1 MDTLVSMKVF
11 RHVVEVGSFV
21 GAAERMEMSAA
32 MASKH
37 VMHLEQQL
45 GARLLN
51 RTTRRVA
58 PTEAGRE
65 YYERLSQV
73 LTELEEAEQV
83 VGAASVVPQGRLRVS
98 SLSAFG
104 LSHVMAAVA
113 DYAAQYPQ
121 VTVDITLVRP
131 RGRTDR
137 RRLRRRDP
145 RFAERAEVV
154 VADRAADCDRAS
166 ACCARRRP
174 ICAGTA
180 RRRPSPIWR
189 ATTICSTRACRR
201 SKSRP
206 RPATRSPRVR
216 LSGNLIVN
224 HLEAQRVIV
233 LQGAGIAMLGT
244 EVIGDDLAAGRL
256 VPLLVDDV
264 PPRELPIHVVYASRR
279 HLSAKVRSF
288 VDFLAERFANEIAV
302 AVARADQGAGGALGR
317 LATEASDPF
326 RYTGCQHPY
335 A

>member
-121 VTVDITLVRP
+121 VTVDMTLS
-131 RGRTDR
+131 DR
-137 RRLRRRDP
+137 VVELIDEGFDVAIRASPSGLKSSSLIARQIATAHLVLCASPAYLRRHGTP
-145 RFAERAEVV
+145 KT
-154 VADRAADCDRAS
+154 VADLARHNYLQYAGVS
-166 ACCARRRP
+166 ALEIA
-174 ICAGTA
+174 
-180 RRRPSPIWR
+180 
-189 ATTICSTRACRR
+189 
-201 SKSRP
+201 
-206 RPATRSPRVR
+206 PATGDASSRVR
-216 LSGNLIVN
+216 LTGNLIVN

-288 VDFLAERFANEIAV
+288 VDFLADRFANESLWPSLEQIK
-302 AVARADQGAGGALGR
+302 ALAMR
-317 LATEASDPF
+317 
-326 RYTGCQHPY
+326 
-335 A
+335 

>member
-73 LTELEEAEQV
+73 LTELDEAGQV

-104 LSHVMAAVA
+104 LSHVMSAVA

-121 VTVDITLVRP
+121 VTVDMTLS
-131 RGRTDR
+131 DR
-137 RRLRRRDP
+137 VVELIDEGFDVAIRASPGGLKSSSLIARQIATAHLVLCASPAYLRRHGTP
-145 RFAERAEVV
+145 KS
-154 VADRAADCDRAS
+154 VADL
-166 ACCARRRP
+166 ARHNYLQY
-174 ICAGTA
+174 AGVPA
-180 RRRPSPIWR
+180 LEL
-189 ATTICSTRACRR
+189 ATGDA
-201 SKSRP
+201 
-206 RPATRSPRVR
+206 SPRVH

-244 EVIGDDLAAGRL
+244 EVIGDDLATGRL
-256 VPLLVDDV
+256 VPLLVDEV

-288 VDFLAERFANEIAV
+288 VDFLAERFANESLWPSLEQI
-302 AVARADQGAGGALGR
+302 RALALR
-317 LATEASDPF
+317 
-326 RYTGCQHPY
+326 
-335 A
+335 

>member
-113 DYAAQYPQ
+113 DYAAQHPQ
-121 VTVDITLVRP
+121 VTVDMTLS
-131 RGRTDR
+131 DR
-137 RRLRRRDP
+137 VVELIDEGFDVAIRASPSGLKSSSLIARQIATAHLVLCASPAYLRRHGTP
-145 RFAERAEVV
+145 KTVAELARHNYLQYAGV
-154 VADRAADCDRAS
+154 S
-166 ACCARRRP
+166 ALEIA
-174 ICAGTA
+174 
-180 RRRPSPIWR
+180 
-189 ATTICSTRACRR
+189 
-201 SKSRP
+201 
-206 RPATRSPRVR
+206 PATGDASSRVR
-216 LSGNLIVN
+216 LTGNLIVN

-288 VDFLAERFANEIAV
+288 VDFLADRFANESLWPSLEQIKALAV
-302 AVARADQGAGGALGR
+302 N
-317 LATEASDPF
+317 
-326 RYTGCQHPY
+326 
-335 A
+335 

>member
-121 VTVDITLVRP
+121 VTVDMTLS
-131 RGRTDR
+131 DR
-137 RRLRRRDP
+137 VVELIDEGFDVAIRASPSGLKSSSLIARQIATAHLVLCASPAYLRRHGTP
-145 RFAERAEVV
+145 KT
-154 VADRAADCDRAS
+154 VADLARHNYLQYAGVSALEIAS
-166 ACCARRRP
+166 A
-174 ICAGTA
+174 
-180 RRRPSPIWR
+180 S
-189 ATTICSTRACRR
+189 ATGDA
-201 SKSRP
+201 
-206 RPATRSPRVR
+206 APRVR

-288 VDFLAERFANEIAV
+288 VDFLAERFANESLWPSLEQIKALAV
-302 AVARADQGAGGALGR
+302 R
-317 LATEASDPF
+317 
-326 RYTGCQHPY
+326 
-335 A
+335 

>member
-1 MDTLVSMKVF
+1 MDTLISMKVF

-58 PTEAGRE
+58 TTEAGRE

-73 LTELEEAEQV
+73 LAELEEAEQV

-113 DYAAQYPQ
+113 DYAAQHPQ
-121 VTVDITLVRP
+121 VTVDMTLS
-131 RGRTDR
+131 DR
-137 RRLRRRDP
+137 VVELIDEG
-145 RFAERAEVV
+145 FDVAIRASPSGLKSSSLIARQIATAHLVLCASPAYLKRHGAPKT
-154 VADRAADCDRAS
+154 VADLARHNYLQYAGVSPLEIAS
-166 ACCARRRP
+166 ASAS
-174 ICAGTA
+174 ADSA
-180 RRRPSPIWR
+180 
-189 ATTICSTRACRR
+189 
-201 SKSRP
+201 
-206 RPATRSPRVR
+206 PRVR
-216 LSGNLIVN
+216 LTGNLIVN
-224 HLEAQRVIV
+224 QLEALRVIV

-244 EVIGDDLAAGRL
+244 EVIGEDLAEGRV

-288 VDFLAERFANEIAV
+288 VDFLAGRFANESLWPSLEQIKALAV
-302 AVARADQGAGGALGR
+302 R
-317 LATEASDPF
+317 
-326 RYTGCQHPY
+326 
-335 A
+335 

>member
-73 LTELEEAEQV
+73 LTELDEAEQA
-83 VGAASVVPQGRLRVS
+83 VGAASVVPQGRLRIS

-104 LSHVMAAVA
+104 LSHVMSAIA
-113 DYAAQYPQ
+113 DYAAQFPQ
-121 VTVDITLVRP
+121 VTVEIILSDRVVELIDEGFDVAIRASPSGLKSSSLIARQLATAHLVLCASP
-131 RGRTDR
+131 DY
-137 RRLRRRDP
+137 LRRHGTP
-145 RFAERAEVV
+145 ASI
-154 VADRAADCDRAS
+154 ADLTKHNFIQYAGVS
-166 ACCARRRP
+166 ALELTP
-174 ICAGTA
+174 GSGAGGA
-180 RRRPSPIWR
+180 
-189 ATTICSTRACRR
+189 
-201 SKSRP
+201 K
-206 RPATRSPRVR
+206 VR
-216 LSGNLIVN
+216 LSGNMIVD
-224 HLEAQRVIV
+224 HLEAQRVVV
-233 LQGAGIAMLGT
+233 LQGAGIALLGT
-244 EVIGDDLAAGRL
+244 EVIGDDLATGRL
-256 VPLLVDDV
+256 VPLLVDEM

-288 VDFLAERFANEIAV
+288 VDFLADRFASRQLWPSLEEIRAL
-302 AVARADQGAGGALGR
+302 AAR
-317 LATEASDPF
+317 
-326 RYTGCQHPY
+326 
-335 A
+335 

>member
-73 LTELEEAEQV
+73 LSELEEAEQV

-121 VTVDITLVRP
+121 VTVDMTLS
-131 RGRTDR
+131 DR
-137 RRLRRRDP
+137 VVELIDEGFDVAIRASPSGLKSSSLIARQIATAHLVLCASPAYLRRHGTP
-145 RFAERAEVV
+145 KT
-154 VADRAADCDRAS
+154 VADL
-166 ACCARRRP
+166 ARHNYLQY
-174 ICAGTA
+174 AGVAPLEVATA
-180 RRRPSPIWR
+180 
-189 ATTICSTRACRR
+189 TGNGT
-201 SKSRP
+201 
-206 RPATRSPRVR
+206 PRVR
-216 LSGNLIVN
+216 LTGNLIVN

-244 EVIGDDLAAGRL
+244 EVIGDDLAKGHL

-288 VDFLAERFANEIAV
+288 VDFLAERFANESLWPSLEQIKALAV
-302 AVARADQGAGGALGR
+302 R
-317 LATEASDPF
+317 
-326 RYTGCQHPY
+326 
-335 A
+335 

>member
-37 VMHLEQQL
+37 VMHLEHQL

-83 VGAASVVPQGRLRVS
+83 VGAASVVPRGRLRVS

-121 VTVDITLVRP
+121 VIVDMTLS
-131 RGRTDR
+131 DR
-137 RRLRRRDP
+137 VVELIDEGFDVAIRASPGGLKSSSLIARQIATAHLVLCASPAYLRRHGTP
-145 RFAERAEVV
+145 KS
-154 VADRAADCDRAS
+154 VADLANHNYLQYAGVS
-166 ACCARRRP
+166 ALE
-174 ICAGTA
+174 I
-180 RRRPSPIWR
+180 
-189 ATTICSTRACRR
+189 ATGDA
-201 SKSRP
+201 
-206 RPATRSPRVR
+206 SPRVR

-256 VPLLVDDV
+256 VPLLVDEV

-288 VDFLAERFANEIAV
+288 VDFLAERFANESLWPSLEQIMALAV
-302 AVARADQGAGGALGR
+302 R
-317 LATEASDPF
+317 
-326 RYTGCQHPY
+326 
-335 A
+335 

>member
-1 MDTLVSMKVF
+1 MKVF

-21 GAAERMEMSAA
+21 GAAQRMEMSAA

-73 LTELEEAEQV
+73 LTELEEAEQA

-104 LSHVMAAVA
+104 LSQVMAAVA

-121 VTVDITLVRP
+121 VTVDITLS
-131 RGRTDR
+131 DR
-137 RRLRRRDP
+137 VVELIDEGFDVAIRASPGGLKSSSLIARQIATAHLVLCASPAYLRRHGVP
-145 RFAERAEVV
+145 AS
-154 VADRAADCDRAS
+154 VADLANHNYLQYAGVS
-166 ACCARRRP
+166 ALEV
-174 ICAGTA
+174 
-180 RRRPSPIWR
+180 
-189 ATTICSTRACRR
+189 ATGDA
-201 SKSRP
+201 
-206 RPATRSPRVR
+206 SPRVR

-288 VDFLAERFANEIAV
+288 VDFLAERFANESLWPSLEQIKALAV
-302 AVARADQGAGGALGR
+302 R
-317 LATEASDPF
+317 
-326 RYTGCQHPY
+326 
-335 A
+335 

>member
-11 RHVVEVGSFV
+11 RHVIEVGSFV

-73 LTELEEAEQV
+73 LAELDEAGQAV
-83 VGAASVVPQGRLRVS
+83 SAASVVPQGRLRVS

-104 LSHVMAAVA
+104 LSHVMSAVA

-121 VTVDITLVRP
+121 VTAEITLSDRVVELIDEGYDVAIRASPSGLKSSSLIARP
-131 RGRTDR
+131 LATAHLVLCASPQY
-137 RRLRRRDP
+137 LRRHGTP
-145 RFAERAEVV
+145 RTLADLASHNYLQYTG
-154 VADRAADCDRAS
+154 VAPEFGAGG
-166 ACCARRRP
+166 ARG
-174 ICAGTA
+174 A
-180 RRRPSPIWR
+180 
-189 ATTICSTRACRR
+189 
-201 SKSRP
+201 
-206 RPATRSPRVR
+206 RVR
-216 LSGNLIVN
+216 LSGNLIVS
-224 HLEAQRVIV
+224 HLEAQRVLV

-244 EVIGDDLAAGRL
+244 EVIGDDLAAGRI
-256 VPLLVDDV
+256 VPLLVEQV

-288 VDFLAERFANEIAV
+288 VDFLAARFADEALWPSLDQIRQLAV
-302 AVARADQGAGGALGR
+302 
-317 LATEASDPF
+317 S
-326 RYTGCQHPY
+326 
-335 A
+335 

>member
-121 VTVDITLVRP
+121 VTVDMTLS
-131 RGRTDR
+131 DR
-137 RRLRRRDP
+137 VVELIDEG
-145 RFAERAEVV
+145 FDVAIRASPSGLKSSSLIARQIATAHLVLCASPAYLKRHGTPKT
-154 VADRAADCDRAS
+154 VADLARHNYLQYAGVS
-166 ACCARRRP
+166 ALEIA
-174 ICAGTA
+174 
-180 RRRPSPIWR
+180 
-189 ATTICSTRACRR
+189 
-201 SKSRP
+201 
-206 RPATRSPRVR
+206 PATGDASTRVR
-216 LSGNLIVN
+216 LTGNLIVN

-256 VPLLVDDV
+256 VPLLVDEV

-288 VDFLAERFANEIAV
+288 VDFLAERFANESLWPSLEQIKALAV
-302 AVARADQGAGGALGR
+302 R
-317 LATEASDPF
+317 
-326 RYTGCQHPY
+326 
-335 A
+335 

>member
-37 VMHLEQQL
+37 VMHLEQHL

-73 LTELEEAEQV
+73 LSELEEAEQV

-121 VTVDITLVRP
+121 VIVDMTLS
-131 RGRTDR
+131 DR
-137 RRLRRRDP
+137 VVELIDEGFDVAIRASPNGLKSSSLIARQIATAHLVLCASPAYLRRHGMP
-145 RFAERAEVV
+145 KS
-154 VADRAADCDRAS
+154 VADLARHNYLQYAGVS
-166 ACCARRRP
+166 ALEIAP
-174 ICAGTA
+174 
-180 RRRPSPIWR
+180 
-189 ATTICSTRACRR
+189 TTGDG
-201 SKSRP
+201 
-206 RPATRSPRVR
+206 SPRVR

-244 EVIGDDLAAGRL
+244 EVIGDDLATGRL
-256 VPLLVDDV
+256 VPLLVNDV

-288 VDFLAERFANEIAV
+288 VDFLAERFANESLWPSLEQIKALAV
-302 AVARADQGAGGALGR
+302 R
-317 LATEASDPF
+317 
-326 RYTGCQHPY
+326 
-335 A
+335 

>member
-51 RTTRRVA
+51 RTTRRVE

-121 VTVDITLVRP
+121 VIVDMTLS
-131 RGRTDR
+131 DR
-137 RRLRRRDP
+137 VVELIDEGFDVAIRASPSGLKSSSLIARQIATAHLVLCASPAYLRRHGTP
-145 RFAERAEVV
+145 KT
-154 VADRAADCDRAS
+154 VADLARHNYLQYAGVS
-166 ACCARRRP
+166 ALEIA
-174 ICAGTA
+174 
-180 RRRPSPIWR
+180 
-189 ATTICSTRACRR
+189 
-201 SKSRP
+201 
-206 RPATRSPRVR
+206 PATGDASSRVR
-216 LSGNLIVN
+216 LTGNLIVN

-288 VDFLAERFANEIAV
+288 VDFLADRFANESLWPSLEQIKALAV
-302 AVARADQGAGGALGR
+302 R
-317 LATEASDPF
+317 
-326 RYTGCQHPY
+326 
-335 A
+335 

>member
-73 LTELEEAEQV
+73 LTELDEAEQA

-121 VTVDITLVRP
+121 VTVDMTLS
-131 RGRTDR
+131 DR
-137 RRLRRRDP
+137 VVELIDEGFDVAIRASPGGMKSSSLIARQIATAHLVLCASPDYLRRHGTP
-145 RFAERAEVV
+145 KS
-154 VADRAADCDRAS
+154 VADLANHNYLQYAGVS
-166 ACCARRRP
+166 ALE
-174 ICAGTA
+174 I
-180 RRRPSPIWR
+180 
-189 ATTICSTRACRR
+189 ATGDA
-201 SKSRP
+201 
-206 RPATRSPRVR
+206 SPRVR

-244 EVIGDDLAAGRL
+244 EVIGDDLATGRL
-256 VPLLVDDV
+256 VPLLVDEV

-288 VDFLAERFANEIAV
+288 VDFLAERFSNESLWPSLEQIRALAV
-302 AVARADQGAGGALGR
+302 R
-317 LATEASDPF
+317 
-326 RYTGCQHPY
+326 
-335 A
+335 

>member
-65 YYERLSQV
+65 YYERLSQA
-73 LTELEEAEQV
+73 LTELEEAGQV

-113 DYAAQYPQ
+113 DYASQYPQ
-121 VTVDITLVRP
+121 VTVDMTLS
-131 RGRTDR
+131 DR
-137 RRLRRRDP
+137 VVELIDEGYDVAIRASPSGLKSSSLIARQIATAHLVLCASPAYLRRHGTP
-145 RFAERAEVV
+145 KTI
-154 VADRAADCDRAS
+154 ADLARHNYLQYAGVSALEIAS
-166 ACCARRRP
+166 AT
-174 ICAGTA
+174 GDG
-180 RRRPSPIWR
+180 
-189 ATTICSTRACRR
+189 
-201 SKSRP
+201 
-206 RPATRSPRVR
+206 SPRVR

-264 PPRELPIHVVYASRR
+264 PPRELPIYVVYASRR

-288 VDFLAERFANEIAV
+288 VDFLAERFANEALWPSLEQIKALAV
-302 AVARADQGAGGALGR
+302 R
-317 LATEASDPF
+317 
-326 RYTGCQHPY
+326 
-335 A
+335 

>member
-73 LTELEEAEQV
+73 LSELEEAEQV

-121 VTVDITLVRP
+121 VTVDMTLS
-131 RGRTDR
+131 DR
-137 RRLRRRDP
+137 VVELIDEGFDVAIRASPNGLKSSSLIARQIATAHLVLCASPAYLRRHGTP
-145 RFAERAEVV
+145 KT
-154 VADRAADCDRAS
+154 VADLARHNYLQYAGVS
-166 ACCARRRP
+166 ALEIAP
-174 ICAGTA
+174 TAGD
-180 RRRPSPIWR
+180 S
-189 ATTICSTRACRR
+189 
-201 SKSRP
+201 
-206 RPATRSPRVR
+206 SPRVR

-244 EVIGDDLAAGRL
+244 EVIGDDLATGRL

-288 VDFLAERFANEIAV
+288 VDFLAERFANESLWPSLEQIKALAV
-302 AVARADQGAGGALGR
+302 R
-317 LATEASDPF
+317 
-326 RYTGCQHPY
+326 
-335 A
+335 

>member
-1 MDTLVSMKVF
+1 MKVF

-73 LTELEEAEQV
+73 LTELDEAEQA

-121 VTVDITLVRP
+121 VTVDMTLS
-131 RGRTDR
+131 DR
-137 RRLRRRDP
+137 VVELIDEGFDVAIRASPGGLKSSSLIARQIATAHLVLCASPAYLRRHGTP
-145 RFAERAEVV
+145 KSI
-154 VADRAADCDRAS
+154 ADLANHNYLQYAGVS
-166 ACCARRRP
+166 ALE
-174 ICAGTA
+174 I
-180 RRRPSPIWR
+180 
-189 ATTICSTRACRR
+189 ATGDA
-201 SKSRP
+201 
-206 RPATRSPRVR
+206 SPRVR

-244 EVIGDDLAAGRL
+244 EVIGDDLVARRL
-256 VPLLVDDV
+256 VPLLVDEV

-288 VDFLAERFANEIAV
+288 VDFLAERFSNESLWPSLEQI
-302 AVARADQGAGGALGR
+302 RALAGR
-317 LATEASDPF
+317 
-326 RYTGCQHPY
+326 
-335 A
+335 

>member
-21 GAAERMEMSAA
+21 GAADRMEMSAA

-73 LTELEEAEQV
+73 LTELEEAEQA

-121 VTVDITLVRP
+121 VTVDITLS
-131 RGRTDR
+131 DR
-137 RRLRRRDP
+137 VVELIDEGFDVAIRASPSGLKSSSLIARQIATAHLVLCASPAYLRRHGTP
-145 RFAERAEVV
+145 KTVAELARHNYLQYAGVSPLEI
-154 VADRAADCDRAS
+154 ATAAGDA
-166 ACCARRRP
+166 
-174 ICAGTA
+174 
-180 RRRPSPIWR
+180 
-189 ATTICSTRACRR
+189 
-201 SKSRP
+201 
-206 RPATRSPRVR
+206 SPRMR

-288 VDFLAERFANEIAV
+288 VDFLAERFANESLWPSLEQIKAMAV
-302 AVARADQGAGGALGR
+302 R
-317 LATEASDPF
+317 
-326 RYTGCQHPY
+326 
-335 A
+335 

>member
-1 MDTLVSMKVF
+1 MKVF

-73 LTELEEAEQV
+73 LTELDEAEQA

-121 VTVDITLVRP
+121 VTVDMTLS
-131 RGRTDR
+131 DR
-137 RRLRRRDP
+137 VVELIDEGFDVAIRASPGGLKSSSLIARQIATAHLVLCASPAYLRRHGTP
-145 RFAERAEVV
+145 KS
-154 VADRAADCDRAS
+154 VADLANHNYLQYAGVS
-166 ACCARRRP
+166 ALE
-174 ICAGTA
+174 I
-180 RRRPSPIWR
+180 
-189 ATTICSTRACRR
+189 ATGDA
-201 SKSRP
+201 
-206 RPATRSPRVR
+206 SPRVR

-244 EVIGDDLAAGRL
+244 EVIGDDLVARRL
-256 VPLLVDDV
+256 VPLLVDEV

-288 VDFLAERFANEIAV
+288 VDFLAERFSNESLWPSLEQI
-302 AVARADQGAGGALGR
+302 RALAGR
-317 LATEASDPF
+317 
-326 RYTGCQHPY
+326 
-335 A
+335 

>member
-104 LSHVMAAVA
+104 LSHVMVAVA

-121 VTVDITLVRP
+121 VTVDMTLS
-131 RGRTDR
+131 DR
-137 RRLRRRDP
+137 VVELIDEGFDVAIRASPSGLKSSSLIARQIATAHLVLCASPAYLRRHGTP
-145 RFAERAEVV
+145 KT
-154 VADRAADCDRAS
+154 VADL
-166 ACCARRRP
+166 ARHNYLQY
-174 ICAGTA
+174 AGVAPLEIATA
-180 RRRPSPIWR
+180 
-189 ATTICSTRACRR
+189 TGNGT
-201 SKSRP
+201 
-206 RPATRSPRVR
+206 PRVR

-288 VDFLAERFANEIAV
+288 VDFLADRFANESLWPSLEQIKALAV
-302 AVARADQGAGGALGR
+302 R
-317 LATEASDPF
+317 
-326 RYTGCQHPY
+326 
-335 A
+335 

>member
-121 VTVDITLVRP
+121 VIVDMTLS
-131 RGRTDR
+131 DR
-137 RRLRRRDP
+137 VVELIDEGFDVAIRASPSGLKSSSLIARQIATAHLVLCASPAYLRRHGTP
-145 RFAERAEVV
+145 KT
-154 VADRAADCDRAS
+154 VADLARHNYLQYAGVS
-166 ACCARRRP
+166 ALEIA
-174 ICAGTA
+174 
-180 RRRPSPIWR
+180 
-189 ATTICSTRACRR
+189 
-201 SKSRP
+201 
-206 RPATRSPRVR
+206 PATGDASSRVR
-216 LSGNLIVN
+216 LTGNLIVN

-288 VDFLAERFANEIAV
+288 VDFLADRFANESLWPSLEQIK
-302 AVARADQGAGGALGR
+302 ALAMR
-317 LATEASDPF
+317 
-326 RYTGCQHPY
+326 
-335 A
+335 

>member
-1 MDTLVSMKVF
+1 MKVF
-11 RHVVEVGSFV
+11 RQVVEVGSFV

-121 VTVDITLVRP
+121 VTVDITLS
-131 RGRTDR
+131 DR
-137 RRLRRRDP
+137 VVELIDEGFDVAIRASPSGLKSSSLIARQIAMAHLLLCASPEYLRRRGTP
-145 RFAERAEVV
+145 KT
-154 VADRAADCDRAS
+154 AADLARHNFLQYTGVS
-166 ACCARRRP
+166 ALD
-174 ICAGTA
+174 ILQ
-180 RRRPSPIWR
+180 
-189 ATTICSTRACRR
+189 ATGEA
-201 SKSRP
+201 
-206 RPATRSPRVR
+206 ARVR

-224 HLEAQRVIV
+224 HLEAQRVMV
-233 LQGAGIAMLGT
+233 LQGAGIALLGT
-244 EVIGDDLAAGRL
+244 EVIGADLTEGRL
-256 VPLLVDDV
+256 VPVLVDEV

-288 VDFLAERFANEIAV
+288 VDFLADRFANESLWPSLEQIKALAV
-302 AVARADQGAGGALGR
+302 R
-317 LATEASDPF
+317 
-326 RYTGCQHPY
+326 
-335 A
+335 